1 VYYVLYFLFSS
12 LATIHHCL
20 ESHSLHLLSCLNAC
34 FLCFLNVIFF
44 LCAFITLTKITYSLT
59 YFTPQS
65 TDFLQY
71 CDVSHNSLI
80 VLAMIKGPPPRNCP
94 CWPVGFVTKPSRTM
108 QDRKVDY
115 QELTYSLSYCIV
127 LLIILSDHHTQHC
140 CSSSE
145 NLALQW
151 TRSLY
156 DSQCR
161 LYRHRHV
168 IRWDKCKKHSLSHQ
182 LTAQLHI
189 ENSKNKKAQALC

>member
-1 VYYVLYFLFSS
+1 MFFKCNFLSVCVYHINEDYL
-12 LATIHHCL
+12 
-20 ESHSLHLLSCLNAC
+20 
-34 FLCFLNVIFF
+34 
-44 LCAFITLTKITYSLT
+44 LT
-59 YFTPQS
+59 YLLYT
-65 TDFLQY
+65 TKHGFLAILWCIAQFSD
-71 CDVSHNSLI
+71 CACHDKS
-80 VLAMIKGPPPRNCP
+80 PPPRNCP